1 MGALQNTEELTPIWV
16 TTPIEDV
23 LGQEEEDEVIF
34 TRLTVGLIF
43 TRVSGSFGRTTR
55 VSIGPPLLNVMDSW
69 KLLKTKTPALGL
81 HKKSCT
87 VEDYLLYRLEE

>member
-1 MGALQNTEELTPIWV
+1 M

-55 VSIGPPLLNVMDSW
+55 VSSGPPLLNVMDSW
-69 KLLKTKTPALGL
+69 KLLKTENTRIRE
-81 HKKSCT
+81 HNKSCT
-87 VEDYLLYRLEE
+87 VEDYLLYMLEL